1 MILLFAA
8 ALAAESAAW
17 HAEQARQFLK
27 RGWID
32 DANAEVEA
40 GLAQELENVEL
51 NAICVDI
58 ARRQGDIERALRCAA
73 RGAAALEGDLD
84 ARVALSQMEGWLRNN
99 FGFVEV
105 SGPAGIE
112 AVKAPLVSTSL
123 LLDTELQA
131 AVATADARARAGLPL
146 PTRLALPAGEY
157 TLHGEPFS
165 VQAGGTGQVVLPA
178 SRFGAAA
185 ARGKRLDLGLGASGF
200 SGSDLANLRPG
211 FDAELGFSGPVGG
224 ARIAAAGTWSLR
236 GYSGVGFANEVSPY
250 TFGGVVRVSRPI
262 DLGGAMVFVPGV
274 GVAGAM
280 LTGIELRC
288 AYGESPLRCS
298 PGPAGDD
305 QLPVYATAFAVTPSA
320 SVAVELNIGRLVLGV
335 RGGIGHSF
343 VVLPSPG
350 ELSLD
355 GELLQFES
363 DPALLRGGVYS
374 GAATVSY
381 GL

>member
-1 MILLFAA
+1 
-8 ALAAESAAW
+8 
-17 HAEQARQFLK
+17 
-27 RGWID
+27 
-32 DANAEVEA
+32 
-40 GLAQELENVEL
+40 
-51 NAICVDI
+51 
-58 ARRQGDIERALRCAA
+58 
-73 RGAAALEGDLD
+73 
-84 ARVALSQMEGWLRNN
+84 
-99 FGFVEV
+99 
-105 SGPAGIE
+105 
-112 AVKAPLVSTSL
+112 
-123 LLDTELQA
+123 
-131 AVATADARARAGLPL
+131 
-146 PTRLALPAGEY
+146 
-157 TLHGEPFS
+157 
-165 VQAGGTGQVVLPA
+165 
-178 SRFGAAA
+178 
-185 ARGKRLDLGLGASGF
+185 
-200 SGSDLANLRPG
+200 
-211 FDAELGFSGPVGG
+211 
-224 ARIAAAGTWSLR
+224 
-236 GYSGVGFANEVSPY
+236 VSPY